1 MTMIA
6 LNVANQM
13 ILRLQACPSDDVL
26 AQKESAGEY
35 VEVSACNPHN
45 GQIEVF
51 EITNL
56 HHAKDGWG
64 VDHLVGDV
72 RGTVRPRYGQPEE
85 PSFIRV
91 TFLDNEFEADP
102 LSLK

>member
-1 MTMIA
+1 MTMLA

-26 AQKESAGEY
+26 AQKEIAREY
-35 VEVSACNPHN
+35 VEVRAYNPQTGN
-45 GQIEVF
+45 TEVF

-72 RGTVRPRYGQPEE
+72 LGTVRPRYGQPEE

-91 TFLDNEFEADP
+91 TFLDNELEADP